1 MNYAANHLASHLKR
15 VISYHSSSEIYGY
28 SLFPAGKLF
37 RPRLAYAMA
46 IDLGIQE
53 SDFTVKH
60 PISLLASSI
69 EMHHVYTLIHDD
81 LPCMDDDDIRR
92 GRPSAHKQFNEW
104 MAVLAGDGLLN
115 ASFQLLSQI
124 ENPHLSQL
132 LRFYSWATGPKGLI
146 LGQMMDLNQEADQSL
161 TKLIEIHRLKTS
173 RLIQVSLCG
182 PAILL
187 KDKKE
192 FMTSYRLGDALGVLF
207 QLIDDLS
214 ELGEHLGQH
223 ELAINPWVKNSA
235 QTLNAFQLYFSKVE
249 TNLQKLSQTRRI
261 VSEYIQQMDK
271 KMASTQ
277 EAINKITGSHFFEN
291 SIHPLLARFD

>member
-1 MNYAANHLASHLKR
+1 MKNAAQNLATHLEQ
-15 VISYHSSSEIYGY
+15 VIPQHDCSEIYGY

-46 IDLGIQE
+46 MDLGLSE
-53 SDFTVKH
+53 SDFTPAH

-115 ASFQLLSQI
+115 ASFQLLSRI
-124 ENPHLSQL
+124 DNPNLAKL
-132 LRFYSWATGPKGLI
+132 LRFYSWATGAKGLI
-146 LGQMMDLNQEADQSL
+146 LGQMMDLNQEAGQSL
-161 TKLIEIHRLKTS
+161 ARLLEIHRLKTS

-187 KDKKE
+187 SGKFE
-192 FMTSYRLGDALGVLF
+192 FIRSYRLGDALGVLF

-214 ELGEHLGQH
+214 ELGEPLGEH
-223 ELAINPWVKNSA
+223 EMAIHPWVKNSA
-235 QTLNAFQLYFSKVE
+235 QTLKAYELYFHKVEKNLSGLDHTSKV
-249 TNLQKLSQTRRI
+249 
-261 VSEYIQQMDK
+261 VSEYIQLMTK
-271 KMASTQ
+271 KMASTE
-277 EAINKITGSHFFEN
+277 EAINKITGSNFFKK
-291 SIHPLLARFD
+291 SIHPLLARFN